1 MGWADH
7 YRRRDALDAVL
18 RDARRDASAPLI
30 VDPDVFASLHEL
42 LLALDHRWQNK
53 LTARMENAGLIGH
66 VDEDRVIAELA
77 AEEPVLRAVLD
88 THLSLGSYRAVGM
101 TP

>member
-7 YRRRDALDAVL
+7 YRRRSARLDG
-18 RDARRDASAPLI
+18 
-30 VDPDVFASLHEL
+30 
-42 LLALDHRWQNK
+42 N
-53 LTARMENAGLIGH
+53 
-66 VDEDRVIAELA
+66 VDEDRVTAELA

-88 THLSLGSYRAVGM
+88 AHLSLSSYRTVGM

>member
-18 RDARRDASAPLI
+18 RDARHDPSAPLI
-30 VDPDVFASLHEL
+30 VDPDVFSSANEL

-53 LTARMENAGLIGH
+53 LTARMEAAALEGR
-66 VDEDRVIAELA
+66 VDEDRVTAELA
-77 AEEPVLRAVLD
+77 ADEPVLRAVLD
-88 THLSLGSYRAVGM
+88 AHLPLGSYRAVGM

>member
-18 RDARRDASAPLI
+18 RDARRDPSAPLI
-30 VDPDVFASLHEL
+30 VDPDVFGSVHEL

-53 LTARMENAGLIGH
+53 LTARMEAAALDGQ
-66 VDEDRVIAELA
+66 VDEDRVTARLA
-77 AEEPVLRAVLD
+77 ADEPVLRAVLD
-88 THLSLGSYRAVGM
+88 AHLPFDSYRTVGM
-101 TP
+101 TS

>member
-18 RDARRDASAPLI
+18 NDARRDPSAPLI
-30 VDPDVFASLHEL
+30 VDPDVFGSVQEL

-53 LTARMENAGLIGH
+53 LTARMENARLSGP
-66 VDEDRVIAELA
+66 VDEDRVTADLA
-77 AEEPVLRAVLD
+77 ADEPVLRAVLD
-88 THLSLGSYRAVGM
+88 AHLWLDSYRAVGM

>member
-18 RDARRDASAPLI
+18 RDARRDPSAPLI
-30 VDPDVFASLHEL
+30 VDPDVFPTLNDL

-53 LTARMENAGLIGH
+53 LTARMEAAALDGP
-66 VDEDRVIAELA
+66 VDEDRVIVELA
-77 AEEPVLRAVLD
+77 ADEPVLRAVLD
-88 THLSLGSYRAVGM
+88 THLSLGIYRTVGM

>member
-18 RDARRDASAPLI
+18 RDARRDPSAPLI
-30 VDPDVFASLHEL
+30 VDPDVFPTLNDL

-53 LTARMENAGLIGH
+53 LTARMEAAALDGP
-66 VDEDRVIAELA
+66 VDEDRVIVELA
-77 AEEPVLRAVLD
+77 ADEPVLRAVLA
-88 THLSLGSYRAVGM
+88 THLSLGTYRAVGM

>member
-18 RDARRDASAPLI
+18 RDARRDPSAPLI
-30 VDPDVFASLHEL
+30 VDPDVFPTLNDL

-53 LTARMENAGLIGH
+53 LTARMEAAALDGP
-66 VDEDRVIAELA
+66 VDEDRVVVELA
-77 AEEPVLRAVLD
+77 ADEPVLRAVLD
-88 THLSLGSYRAVGM
+88 THLSLGNFRAVGM